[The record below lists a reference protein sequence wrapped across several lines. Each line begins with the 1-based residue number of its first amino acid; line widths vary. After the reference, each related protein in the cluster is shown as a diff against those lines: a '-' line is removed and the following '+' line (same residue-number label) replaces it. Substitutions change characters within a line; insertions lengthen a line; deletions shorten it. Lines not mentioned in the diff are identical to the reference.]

1 MMEAV
6 KRRIPFLIVLA
17 LVVATT
23 AVSDLEHKLE
33 YITALVVVMVA
44 VSELVIRRGPPR

>member
-6 KRRIPFLIVLA
+6 KRRTPFLIVLA

-23 AVSDLEHKLE
+23 AVSDLEH
-33 YITALVVVMVA
+33 
-44 VSELVIRRGPPR
+44 